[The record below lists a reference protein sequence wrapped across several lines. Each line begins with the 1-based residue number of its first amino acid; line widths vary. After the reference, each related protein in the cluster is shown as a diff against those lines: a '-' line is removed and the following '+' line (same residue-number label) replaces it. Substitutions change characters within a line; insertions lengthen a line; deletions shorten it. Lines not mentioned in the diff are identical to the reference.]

1 MINKRYNNLLQ
12 STEYNFLKNNNYLN
26 DNICLL
32 GLGGSRA
39 YGTNLPDSDIDI
51 RGIAVRRKE
60 DILLG
65 KDFESI
71 VDIDTDTTIYS
82 LDKIFE
88 LLSNCNPNTIELL
101 GLEKNDYLYINEIGK
116 MILDNKNIF
125 LSNKCVDSF
134 NGYATSQLYRL
145 QQKTNTALT
154 EEELN
159 KHISKVLNNMLI
171 KMYDKYDFNKGD
183 ISFYV
188 ENKIIKCNIHKDNI
202 DMNDLA
208 GILSECNNTLRDYR
222 KTSKRNEH
230 AFTHNKIAKHSM
242 HLLRLYMMGIDLVS
256 EGKIQTKRAKE
267 HSLLMDIRNGLYLD
281 ERGIPNKEFFDIVK
295 DYQEKFEKEVTHS
308 ILPDKPDMDK
318 INKLRSDINEMV
330 IFDNIKN
337 KNFIKNKQLGQSY
350 DDYDILL

>member
-1 MINKRYNNLLQ
+1 MKDKFKELLNSNDYDFLREDNKLA
-12 STEYNFLKNNNYLN
+12 

-65 KDFESI
+65 NDYESI
-71 VDIDTDTTIYS
+71 VDVNTDTTIYS

-116 MILDNKNIF
+116 MILNNKDIF

-171 KMYDKYDFNKGD
+171 KMYDKYNFDKND
-183 ISFYV
+183 VSFYI
-188 ENKIIKCNIHKDNI
+188 ENKIIKCDIHKNGI
-202 DMNDLA
+202 DMNNLA

-230 AFTHNKIAKHSM
+230 AFAHNKIAKHSM

-256 EGKIQTKRAKE
+256 EGKIQTKRVKE

-281 ERGIPNKEFFDIVK
+281 EKGLPNKEFFDIVK
-295 DYQEKFEKEVTHS
+295 SYQEKFEKAVNIS
-308 ILPDKPDMDK
+308 VLPNEPD
-318 INKLRSDINEMV
+318 INRINELRSNINEMV
-330 IFDNIKN
+330 ILDNIKN
-337 KNFIKNKQLGQSY
+337 KDFIENLNY
-350 DDYDILL
+350 DNIDIERD

>member
-1 MINKRYNNLLQ
+1 MINKSYKELLETVDY
-12 STEYNFLKNNNYLN
+12 SFLKEDINLGN
-26 DNICLL
+26 NICLL

-65 KDFESI
+65 NDYESI
-71 VDIDTDTTIYS
+71 VDVNTDTTIYS

-101 GLEKNDYLYINEIGK
+101 GLERNDYLYVNKIGK
-116 MILDNKNIF
+116 IILDNKSIF

-171 KMYDKYDFNKGD
+171 KMYDKYNFDKD
-183 ISFYV
+183 DVSFYV
-188 ENKIIKCNIHKDNI
+188 EDKIIKCNIHKNGI

-256 EGKIQTKRAKE
+256 EGKIQTKRTKE

-281 ERGIPNKEFFDIVK
+281 EKGIPNKEFFDIVK
-295 DYQEKFEKEVTHS
+295 DYQGKFEQSVNHS
-308 ILPDKPDMDK
+308 VLPNEPDKSK
-318 INKLRSDINEMV
+318 INKLRSNINEMV
-330 IFDNIKN
+330 ILDNIKN
-337 KNFIKNKQLGQSY
+337 KDFIEHLNY
-350 DDYDILL
+350 DNIDIERD